1 MIPALFTRSFSSS
14 IRASL
19 GSKVS
24 LKLFSKSNCGLC
36 DKAKNVMNKVTVN
49 GDFKDKL
56 SYCIVDIDDPKNKVW
71 WEKYC
76 FDVPVLH
83 IENTDKTS
91 LLKVFHRLDEKDVTE
106 KIKTLL

>member
-1 MIPALFTRSFSSS
+1 
-14 IRASL
+14 
-19 GSKVS
+19 
-24 LKLFSKSNCGLC
+24 
-36 DKAKNVMNKVTVN
+36 MNKVTVN